1 MSIRP
6 ALDALLEALQDAGI
20 PLVASLAPGL
30 SRPEIDAI
38 AAPLPGRLPSEVI
51 DYFEWR
57 NGLAP
62 DRGADLELFPEG
74 IPLAL
79 DEAVTLYRMQREVAE
94 QIAKQSGVPSDDL
107 WHERWFPL
115 FHNGA
120 GDFHLTQLVPGLA
133 AASPVHAVNN
143 DDRQTT
149 RSYDSLT
156 ALIEHVAARWK
167 AGAYSISDEGVVEEA
182 PPEKA
187 PDAVDA
193 VIASLRHPE
202 EHERWNAAR
211 SLGELRDPRA
221 IPGLIRALDDPVDVV
236 AKQAA
241 TSLGLMKARDAIAA
255 LIDALERSGP
265 QTRNVSAW
273 ALGEMTAEAA
283 REALTRALD
292 DPLGMVR
299 QSAAAALERLDKKR
313 R

>member
-1 MSIRP
+1 
-6 ALDALLEALQDAGI
+6 
-20 PLVASLAPGL
+20 
-30 SRPEIDAI
+30 
-38 AAPLPGRLPSEVI
+38 
-51 DYFEWR
+51 
-57 NGLAP
+57 
-62 DRGADLELFPEG
+62 
-74 IPLAL
+74 
-79 DEAVTLYRMQREVAE
+79 MQRDVAA
-94 QIAKQSGVPSDDL
+94 QIAKQSGVSSNDL
-107 WHERWFPL
+107 WHESWFPL

-120 GDFHLTQLVPGLA
+120 GDCHVTRLA
-133 AASPVHAVNN
+133 AGPAGTSPVHAVNN

-149 RSYDSLT
+149 RTYDSLT
-156 ALIEHVAARWK
+156 ALIAHAAARWK
-167 AGAYSISDEGVVEEA
+167 AGAYSISDDGAVEEA
-182 PPEKA
+182 PPQKA

-193 VIASLRHPE
+193 VIASLGHPE

-241 TSLGLMKARDAIAA
+241 TSLGLMKAREAIAA
-255 LIDALERSGP
+255 LIHALERSGP

-273 ALGEMTAEAA
+273 ALGEMKAEAA

-299 QSAAAALERLDKKR
+299 QSAAAALNQLDQKR